1 MRIGAVLAVTTA
13 ALLWS
18 GAVFAACEDHIPQPP
33 PQNTSRQDVGA
44 DYDTIIDRG
53 WIDIAVYEDFPP
65 FSYLEDGKLTGVD
78 VEIARLIA
86 EDLGVEAR
94 VRAVGAGETV
104 DTDLRNWVWKG
115 PLVSGRVANVL
126 MHVPYDTDLGCRNE
140 QAVLTGTYYVEK
152 LGVAWDRGTYDEA
165 PTPAYFRFDSVG
177 VENDSL
183 SDFYLS
189 SAFGGQLKA
198 NVKRLPSYTDAMAAL
213 AAQEFGAVVGPLTQL
228 QFGARKAE
236 SLSVSDVPMPG
247 LSLGEW
253 TLGVAVRHTYR
264 QLGYAVDDAIQA
276 GMQDGRI
283 PAIFEEY
290 GLTHRA
296 PEW

>member
-1 MRIGAVLAVTTA
+1 MRIGVIFAFAKA

-18 GAVFAACEDHIPQPP
+18 GAAFAACEGYVPQPP

-44 DYDTIIDRG
+44 DYDTIIERG

-65 FSYLEDGKLTGVD
+65 FSYIEDGKLTGVD

-86 EDLGVEAR
+86 DDLGVEAR
-94 VRAVGAGETV
+94 VRAVASGETV

-115 PLVSGRVANVL
+115 PLVSGRVADVL
-126 MHVPYDTDLGCRNE
+126 MHVPYDNDLGCRNE
-140 QAVLTGTYYVEK
+140 QVVLTGTYYVEK
-152 LGVAWDRGTYDEA
+152 IGVAWDRTVYDDA
-165 PTPAYFRFDSVG
+165 PTPAYFRYDPVG

-189 SAFGGQLKA
+189 SAFRGQVRE
-198 NVKRLPSYTDAMAAL
+198 NVKRLPSYADAMQAL
-213 AAQEFGAVVGPLTQL
+213 AAREFGAVVGPLTQL
-228 QFGARKAE
+228 QFGVRNEPELA
-236 SLSVSDVPMPG
+236 VSDVPLPG

-283 PAIFEEY
+283 PAIFEKY